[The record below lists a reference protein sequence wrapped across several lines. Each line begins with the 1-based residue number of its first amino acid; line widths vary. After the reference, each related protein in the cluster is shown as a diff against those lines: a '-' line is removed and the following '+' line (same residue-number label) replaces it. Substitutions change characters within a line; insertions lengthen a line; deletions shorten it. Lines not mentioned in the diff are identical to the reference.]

1 MPPRIAAP
9 FPKSPTSDTAGP
21 MPADDADVVEAAR
34 RAYADDRETVVEI
47 AARLGVSSATIRRW
61 RRENQWPLRS
71 VRRTAAETAMI
82 RRRASSK
89 RAASKANAATATPTS
104 DPRSRAALI
113 ERLYRAIFRKL
124 EHLETSME
132 TTDPPSATDNDR
144 ETRAIGTLIRNVE
157 KVAELETD
165 LTRPDATAAGAK
177 PASLYGGEDA
187 DGRRRELAE
196 RILKVRERHRERT
209 PE

>member
-1 MPPRIAAP
+1 
-9 FPKSPTSDTAGP
+9 
-21 MPADDADVVEAAR
+21 MPADDENVVEAAR
-34 RAYADDRETVVEI
+34 RAYADDRETIVEI
-47 AARLGVSSATIRRW
+47 AARLGVSAATIRRW
-61 RRENQWPLRS
+61 RHENEWPLRS
-71 VRRTAAETAMI
+71 VRRVAERAPPARHGAAAKRSAPKTKTT
-82 RRRASSK
+82 SSPG
-89 RAASKANAATATPTS
+89 TPKS

-113 ERLYRAIFRKL
+113 ERLYRAIYRKL

-132 TTDPPSATDNDR
+132 TTDPPSAADTDR

-165 LTRPDATAAGAK
+165 LTRADAASAAGAK
-177 PASLYGGEDA
+177 PVSLYGGEDA
-187 DGRRRELAE
+187 DARRRELAE

>member
-1 MPPRIAAP
+1 
-9 FPKSPTSDTAGP
+9 
-21 MPADDADVVEAAR
+21 MPADDTDVVEAAR
-34 RAYADDRETVVEI
+34 RAYADDRETVGDI

-61 RRENQWPLRS
+61 RLENEWPLRS
-71 VRRTAAETAMI
+71 VRRGA
-82 RRRASSK
+82 RRAAPAKRDATAK
-89 RAASKANAATATPTS
+89 RAASKSKTNPGTPKS

-113 ERLYRAIFRKL
+113 ERLYRAIYRKL

-165 LTRPDATAAGAK
+165 LTRADTAAAGAK
-177 PASLYGGEDA
+177 PVSLYGGEDA
-187 DGRRRELAE
+187 DARRRELAE